1 MLKRTPVSLIL
12 WFYLVLSSTAG
23 AQTDAGQQFKHLQAA
38 WIYNIARF
46 IEYPAEQKTQPL
58 RICLTGNDAES
69 IGAMLR
75 QGVAGRQIQQ
85 RSIEVSANGN
95 YELTSCQ
102 LIYLTAGASAA
113 SSSSEQMLYIS
124 GPDHGVDRASL
135 FALRLQGN
143 KLELLLNKQ
152 VLQQSDIR
160 INPSLL
166 RLARPM
172 EGQ

>member
-1 MLKRTPVSLIL
+1 MRKGVGVSMLLWAFLLVSNG
-12 WFYLVLSSTAG
+12 AG
-23 AQTDAGQQFKHLQAA
+23 AQSDAGQQFKQLQAA

-46 IEYPAEQKTQPL
+46 IDYPPAQKTQPL
-58 RICLTGNDAES
+58 RICLMGNDAES

-85 RSIEVSANGN
+85 RAIEVSSGGN
-95 YELTSCQ
+95 NELTSCQ

-113 SSSSEQMLYIS
+113 SSSSQQLLYIS
-124 GPDHGVDRASL
+124 GPDHSVDRGSL

-152 VLQQSDIR
+152 ILQQSDVR